1 MMNTFSAR
9 VSLCVRS
16 FSIRGFCFG
25 PLGPLVV
32 GLLYSLT
39 SAAQFKYIGGE
50 VALSSTFY
58 TGAHSEAYHGKLAA
72 GAQFT
77 YRPIRR
83 LGASVSVHLP
93 MVQYNSYNFTKA
105 ETSSGTSFHGFAD
118 DADRTAY
125 TPDELDYSIRHGFS
139 AALSLRYFFKSKLNF
154 FVAASASFSRTRESF
169 TFVRYGNASGMDQ
182 NGQWHPAVE
191 PLTVEH
197 EVSHDVLSPG
207 LSLGL
212 LPHVGERLFLD
223 IRLGT
228 ELRRYAANGFTVE
241 VQYEEGMARLES
253 QARGNVFL
261 LSFGF
266 GAGYFF

>member
-1 MMNTFSAR
+1 M
-9 VSLCVRS
+9 RS
-16 FSIRGFCFG
+16 TTIGRLRCG
-25 PLGPLVV
+25 PVVLLVV
-32 GLLYSLT
+32 GLLCSLT
-39 SAAQFKYIGGE
+39 SVAQFKYIGGE
-50 VALSSTFY
+50 VALSSAFY
-58 TGAHSEAYHGKLAA
+58 TGAHSEAYQGKLAA

-77 YRPIRR
+77 FRPIRR

-93 MVQYNSYNFTKA
+93 VVQYNSYSFTKA

-118 DADRTAY
+118 DADRNAY
-125 TPDELDYSIRHGFS
+125 TPNELDYSIRHGFG
-139 AALSLRYFFKSKLNF
+139 ATLSLRYFFKSKLNF

-169 TFVRYGNASGMDQ
+169 TLVRYGSASGMDQ
-182 NGQWHPAVE
+182 NGQWHPAIE

-212 LPHVGERLFLD
+212 LPHVGERLFFD

-228 ELRRYAANGFTVE
+228 ELRPYAANGFTVE

-253 QARGNVFL
+253 QARGEVFL